1 MENSR
6 IFVNHADFYFF
17 LKRNP
22 YLLLKNQLV
31 SDFRNIMN
39 SVVSGCNCDKKKLQK
54 QAIKVYTDF
63 AVIGFTDFEREE
75 LKHNLDVQTIKFQL
89 GSRKFLEI

>member
-1 MENSR
+1 MENNR

-22 YLLLKNQLV
+22 YLLLKNQSV
-31 SDFRNIMN
+31 SDFRNTMN
-39 SVVSGCNCDKKKLQK
+39 SIVSGCSCDKKKLQK
-54 QAIKVYTDF
+54 QAIKIYTSF
-63 AVIGFTDFEREE
+63 ATVGFTDSEREE
-75 LKHNLDVQTIKFQL
+75 LKHNLDVKTIKFHL